1 MFNYKGK
8 DGENDFAVGLIW
20 FLEQVVFVS
29 QKCTAK
35 CQHQMDHW
43 SKVSERLKKKKILSK
58 VNGSFV
64 PLTKYHISPNI
75 TTSERI
81 NVINTSI
88 WPRGV

>member
-1 MFNYKGK
+1 MSTSNG
-8 DGENDFAVGLIW
+8 
-20 FLEQVVFVS
+20 S
-29 QKCTAK
+29 
-35 CQHQMDHW
+35 
-43 SKVSERLKKKKILSK
+43 LKQSIRKAEKEKILSK

-88 WPRGV
+88 